1 MALLPVMQAR
11 RTRRTSAHPLLE
23 ISAADHRR
31 LFLKNLDDK
40 VNKNELKRALY
51 MLFSTY
57 GPVLD
62 IVTARVGAKK
72 QNMRGQAH
80 VVYRDIQTSTQAMR
94 ALQGFDLF
102 GKEMIIVYGKGL
114 SNIIPK
120 LRGTFEA
127 PQTTESQATDLQK
140 SIFNAPPSA
149 MASKPTENGVK
160 AGETPHGLKRPR
172 EEEQEEEEDDQSDA
186 PMEED
191 DDDAPM
197 QEDSD

>member
-1 MALLPVMQAR
+1 MPTLAHQIRREHIRLLLQKIADE
-11 RTRRTSAHPLLE
+11 TRLY
-23 ISAADHRR
+23 I
-31 LFLKNLDDK
+31 KNLNDK
-40 VNKNELKRALY
+40 INKNELKRALY

-62 IVTARVGAKK
+62 IVTQRVGAKK

-94 ALQGFDLF
+94 ALQGFDFF
-102 GKEMIIVYGKGL
+102 GRELKIMYGKGQ

-127 PQTTESQATDLQK
+127 PQATTTSEATDLQR

-149 MASKPTENGVK
+149 IPAKPVENGIK
-160 AGETPHGLKRPR
+160 PADDSAPHGVKRPR
-172 EEEQEEEEDDQSDA
+172 EDEPEEEDDQSDA

-197 QEDSD
+197 QEDSDSD

>member
-1 MALLPVMQAR
+1 MSPLDLLCVPV
-11 RTRRTSAHPLLE
+11 L
-23 ISAADHRR
+23 ISNR
-31 LFLKNLDDK
+31 LYVKNLNDK
-40 VNKNELKRALY
+40 INKNELKRALY

-62 IVTARVGAKK
+62 IVTTRVGAKK

-80 VVYRDIQTSTQAMR
+80 IVYRDIQTSTQAMR

-102 GKEMIIVYGKGL
+102 GKDMVIVYGKGL

-127 PQTTESQATDLQK
+127 PQMAPVSESTDLQK
-140 SIFNAPPSA
+140 SIFNAPPSGMPA
-149 MASKPTENGVK
+149 KPVENGVGS
-160 AGETPHGLKRPR
+160 AEAPHGVKRPR
-172 EEEQEEEEDDQSDA
+172 EEEVEEAEQSDA

-197 QEDSD
+197 QEDSDSD

>member
-1 MALLPVMQAR
+1 MAAKGTQLASKTKDATNAGTPNQTLY
-11 RTRRTSAHPLLE
+11 
-23 ISAADHRR
+23 
-31 LFLKNLDDK
+31 LKNLNEK

-62 IVTARVGAKK
+62 IVTTRVGTKG

-80 VVYRDIQTSTQAMR
+80 IVYRDIQTSTQAMR

-102 GKEMIIVYGKGL
+102 GKEMVIVYGKGQ
-114 SNIIPK
+114 SQIIPK
-120 LRGTFEA
+120 LRGTFEPPPTA
-127 PQTTESQATDLQK
+127 AVSMPETTELQK

-149 MASKPTENGVK
+149 NSSHTVENGLNP
-160 AGETPHGLKRPR
+160 AERTDGAPHGTKRTR
-172 EEEQEEEEDDQSDA
+172 DEEEEEEENEVSMDEDEDDA

-191 DDDAPM
+191 EDD
-197 QEDSD
+197 